1 MSQQNFNAKIKKF
14 TAIRDKDVKL
24 PNMPVGEAVQ
34 EAENLAPWCLDD
46 QAELTKAGL
55 DWSLVEDLP
64 IRAGACRYAQSLWK
78 RDSQTT
84 EEAEKEWKTKSP
96 VATDFR
102 DVLLHEF
109 TFAFR
114 KHSELLAKV
123 QLIREGSSRADML
136 QDLSD
141 LNVLGKANADL
152 LKAIGFDMKQLA
164 QAAEM
169 SDELSAVLALA
180 NGEDG
185 HDDNA
190 KELRDKAYTYVK
202 QAVDEIRSTGQ
213 YKFWRDEDRRKGYV
227 SAYKKQ
233 GRKNNTPETEED

>member
-1 MSQQNFNAKIKKF
+1 M
-14 TAIRDKDVKL
+14 
-24 PNMPVGEAVQ
+24 
-34 EAENLAPWCLDD
+34 
-46 QAELTKAGL
+46 
-55 DWSLVEDLP
+55 VEDLP

-78 RDSQTT
+78 RDSQTS

-96 VATDFR
+96 AATDFR

-114 KHSELLAKV
+114 KHPELLAKV

-136 QDLSD
+136 QDHSD

-164 QAAEM
+164 RAAEI
-169 SDELSAVLALA
+169 SDELSAVLAVA

-190 KELRDKAYTYVK
+190 KEMRDKAYTYMK

-227 SAYKKQ
+227 SAYHKNRP
-233 GRKNNTPETEED
+233 GRKDTSGNDE